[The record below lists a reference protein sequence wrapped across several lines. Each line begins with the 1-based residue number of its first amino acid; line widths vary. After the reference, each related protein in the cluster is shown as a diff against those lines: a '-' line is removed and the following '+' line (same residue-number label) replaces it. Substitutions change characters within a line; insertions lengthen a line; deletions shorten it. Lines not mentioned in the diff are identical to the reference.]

1 MQNAFSNQLRKRGI
15 SAAVAEKLAA
25 EILAIG
31 REAHTEEDVRLN
43 VEHAL
48 KPVLSQ
54 LGISTVAR
62 YEQRVTL
69 LQGSRRADAVYGFGV
84 IE

>member
-1 MQNAFSNQLRKRGI
+1 MQNDLSTELRKRGI
-15 SAAVAEKLAA
+15 SASITKKLAA
-25 EILAIG
+25 DILAIG

-48 KPVLSQ
+48 KPVLNQ

-62 YEQRVTL
+62 YEHRVTL
-69 LQGSRRADAVYGFGV
+69 LQGSRRADAV
-84 IE
+84 